1 MVHYFKQSCLLML
14 WALFLVN
21 ISFTSC
27 DDKNPEVQIGELT
40 PQKLYQTSWRGTG
53 RCDAWVV
60 PNMGVGMQFI
70 DTQSG
75 KVNWESYDEIDITY
89 KIEGKYIIF
98 NSNALYL
105 GGAPWVIKSY
115 TQKHITLIQNEASPD
130 KEKVA
135 IIELDRIDYFDCIF
149 KRYVF
154 GCSLFI
160 L

>member
-75 KVNWESYDEIDITY
+75 KVNCIPTPI
-89 KIEGKYIIF
+89 
-98 NSNALYL
+98 L
-105 GGAPWVIKSY
+105 GT
-115 TQKHITLIQNEASPD
+115 TQASQRPVPRH
-130 KEKVA
+130 EV
-135 IIELDRIDYFDCIF
+135 
-149 KRYVF
+149 
-154 GCSLFI
+154 
-160 L
+160 

>member
-1 MVHYFKQSCLLML
+1 MKSGIYINIIYFNTWYIILNNLALLML

-75 KVNWESYDEIDITY
+75 KVNWEVTM
-89 KIEGKYIIF
+89 K
-98 NSNALYL
+98 
-105 GGAPWVIKSY
+105 
-115 TQKHITLIQNEASPD
+115 LILLT
-130 KEKVA
+130 K
-135 IIELDRIDYFDCIF
+135 
-149 KRYVF
+149 
-154 GCSLFI
+154 
-160 L
+160 

>member
-75 KVNWESYDEIDITY
+75 KVNWESYDEIYITY

-135 IIELDRIDYFDCIF
+135 IIELDRID
-149 KRYVF
+149 
-154 GCSLFI
+154 
-160 L
+160 

>member
-105 GGAPWVIKSY
+105 GGAPWIIKSY
-115 TQKHITLIQNEASPD
+115 TQKHITIIQNEISPD

-135 IIELDRIDYFDCIF
+135 TIELEKIDKTESWNIKLHKCM
-149 KRYVF
+149 
-154 GCSLFI
+154 L
-160 L
+160 